1 VSAPVGSPELLVHRA
16 RGERAGALLVWVGC
30 GVTLVLVALGLTAGL
45 PTTSDV
51 VTIVTGLTGSL
62 AAVSLALV
70 GAVLV
75 TRVPRNPIGWLLW
88 AGGLLF
94 GAANGLST
102 PPTGAGPAQA
112 WVAWLAW
119 LGNLCWVPALVLVAL
134 FVPLVF
140 PTGRLPSRRWRV
152 VVGLG
157 LAALVIS
164 ELQAAFTPFPP
175 GTAPPGVSNPLALG
189 GAAASLLDL
198 GSTAA
203 TLTGVVC
210 IPLAAASL
218 LLRYRRATGT
228 EQAQLRWFAAAAG
241 LVGLAL
247 AIALPLGNASGGI
260 ALALSNAAW
269 LAVLVGLALLP
280 VAIGIAILRYR
291 LYEIDLLINRTA
303 VYGSVTALLL
313 AAVGVANLL
322 LQRLAESVTG
332 QHSDLVAAA
341 LGAAAAITFA
351 PLRRRVRPLVDRVL
365 PGRAML
371 TLLFTDIVGST
382 ATLAELGD
390 ARWRGVLAQ
399 YLDAVRQELARSR
412 GHEVNTAGDAF
423 FATFERPLDGLRCA
437 WSIRSAVRELG
448 LETRT
453 GLHLGE
459 CEMRGEQPSGL
470 AVHTA
475 ARVMGAAGD
484 GEILVSAA
492 MRDALAQVHL
502 ALVDRGRH
510 ELRGVPG
517 EWQLYAAEPG
527 G

>member
-1 VSAPVGSPELLVHRA
+1 MLVAWIGSGL
-16 RGERAGALLVWVGC
+16 
-30 GVTLVLVALGLTAGL
+30 TLVLSTLGMTVGL

-62 AAVSLALV
+62 AAVSLAVV

-94 GAANGLST
+94 GAANGLSI
-102 PPTGAGPAQA
+102 PPTGAGPATA
-112 WVAWLAW
+112 WVAWV
-119 LGNLCWVPALVLVAL
+119 GNLCWVPALVLVAL
-134 FVPLVF
+134 FLPLVF
-140 PTGRLPSRRWRV
+140 PTGRLPSRRWRLV
-152 VVGLG
+152 VALG
-157 LAALVIS
+157 LAALVAS

-175 GTAPPGVSNPLALG
+175 GSAPPGVTNPLALG
-189 GAAASLLDL
+189 GTAASLLDL
-198 GSTAA
+198 GSAAA
-203 TLTGVVC
+203 TATGVVC

-218 LLRYRRATGT
+218 VLRYRRATGM
-228 EQAQLRWFAAAAG
+228 ERAQLRWFAAAAA

-247 AIALPLGNASGGI
+247 AVALPLGGSTGGI
-260 ALALSNAAW
+260 LLVVSNVAW
-269 LAVLVGLALLP
+269 LVLLVGLALLP
-280 VAIGIAILRYR
+280 VAIGIAVLRYR

-303 VYGSVTALLL
+303 VYGSVTALLVV
-313 AAVGVANLL
+313 AVGAANIL

-332 QHSDLVAAA
+332 QHSDFVAAA
-341 LGAAAAITFA
+341 LGAGAAVTFT
-351 PLRRRVRPLVDRVL
+351 PLRRRIRPLVDRVL
-365 PGRAML
+365 PGRAVL

-382 ATLAELGD
+382 RTLVELGD
-390 ARWRGVLAQ
+390 ARWRGVLGQ
-399 YLDAVRQELARSR
+399 YLYTVRQELSHYR

-437 WSIRSAVRELG
+437 WAVRSAVRELG

-453 GLHLGE
+453 GLHQGE

-475 ARVMGAAGD
+475 ARVMAAAGD

-492 MRDALAQVHL
+492 MRDALAETDL
-502 ALVDRGRH
+502 AVVDRGRH

-517 EWQLYAAEPG
+517 EWQLYAAEPVV
-527 G
+527 

>member
-1 VSAPVGSPELLVHRA
+1 VSVPVDSPAIPVHRA
-16 RGERAGALLVWVGC
+16 AHERAAAFLVWAGC
-30 GVTLVLVALGLTAGL
+30 ALTLVLVTVGLAGGL
-45 PTTSDV
+45 PTTRDV

-62 AAVSLALV
+62 AALSLVLV

-75 TRVPRNPIGWLLW
+75 TRLPRSPIGWLLW

-94 GAANGLST
+94 GAANGLSVL
-102 PPTGAGPAQA
+102 PTGAGTTTA
-112 WVAWLAW
+112 WMTW

-134 FVPLVF
+134 FLPLVF
-140 PTGRLPSRRWRV
+140 PTGRLPSPRWRLV
-152 VVGLG
+152 VALG
-157 LAALVIS
+157 LAALVVS
-164 ELQAAFTPFPP
+164 ELQAAFTPFSP
-175 GTAPPGVSNPLALG
+175 GSAPPGVQNPLALG
-189 GAAASLLDL
+189 GTVASLLDL
-198 GSTAA
+198 ASGAA
-203 TLTGVVC
+203 ALTGVVC
-210 IPLAAASL
+210 IPLAVASL
-218 LLRYRRATGT
+218 VLRYRHATGM
-228 EQAQLRWFAAAAG
+228 ERAQLRWFAAAAAI
-241 LVGLAL
+241 VGAAL
-247 AIALPLGNASGGI
+247 AVALPLGNASGGLL
-260 ALALSNAAW
+260 LAISNVAW
-269 LAVLVGLALLP
+269 LVLLVGLALLP

-313 AAVGVANLL
+313 VAVGAANIL
-322 LQRLAESVTG
+322 LQRIAESVSG

-341 LGAAAAITFA
+341 LGAGAAVTFT

-382 ATLAELGD
+382 ATLVELGD
-390 ARWRGVLAQ
+390 ARWRGVLGQ
-399 YLDAVRQELARSR
+399 YLDAVRQELARYR

-437 WSIRSAVRELG
+437 WAIRSAVRGLG

-453 GLHLGE
+453 GLHQGE

-475 ARVMGAAGD
+475 ARVMAAAGE

-492 MRDALAQVHL
+492 MRDALTQADL

-527 G
+527 A